1 MWGRFGMPLAA
12 VALGITASLVSYEF
26 ALADRSRDYTP
37 LEMRSV
43 LRGFGYNVTLGDSLT
58 DEATTRAIREFQQG
72 YRITPVDG
80 VPGERTQNLAA
91 DLVRILQANLNLV
104 VKPNPLLPR
113 TQFYGPRTEEA
124 IRQFQRQ
131 FNLPVTGIATL
142 PVRQRLDLEA
152 KRILGTVDQAPTP
165 RATPTPS
172 PSPSPS
178 PTPRATPSP
187 TPTPRATP
195 SPTPAATPSPTPT
208 PTPLPRATPIPR
220 DTTPSPAPSPSPS
233 PTPGATPS
241 PAPSPSPS
249 PSPSAR

>member
-26 ALADRSRDYTP
+26 ALADKSRDYTP

-80 VPGERTQNLAA
+80 VAGERTQNLAA

-165 RATPTPS
+165 RATPTPTAT
-172 PSPSPS
+172 PSP
-178 PTPRATPSP
+178 TPSP
-187 TPTPRATP
+187 TPTPRA
-195 SPTPAATPSPTPT
+195 TPAATPSPTPT